1 MTSNTIAWWS
11 HGLLV
16 AIADMAPDV
25 RLVRCNVCATS
36 EVQRGRGVIA

>member
-1 MTSNTIAWWS
+1 MTPNTIAWWS

-25 RLVRCNVCATS
+25 RPVGCNARDIRS
-36 EVQRGRGVIA
+36 AEGRGVIA